1 MGWINRPARAAAVG
15 AVSLAVTAFT
25 GVLGTQAAMGA
36 SAQPL
41 AAVSGS
47 LTRTTDAVTG
57 TYSSPS
63 MSVAVALAPSNQPA
77 LDQALA
83 AVYNPSSPSYHQWLT
98 KGQFAARFAPSAATR
113 SAVAQYLSGQGLKVE
128 ASASPFMVR
137 ASGSSAQVSAA
148 FKTTLRTYRNPQGKT
163 YFANS
168 TAAKLPAG
176 MAGHVLGVVGL
187 SNTVRNRSMVERA
200 KGVIRPSR
208 GSAPSSAP
216 SSANCEQPYPTKAQL
231 FQSAKGVPLP
241 PGSGYGD
248 GPGCQGLTPS
258 QDNSIYGAPDAGAR
272 AQGTGVNLAVIEYS
286 AYQQS
291 DVQTWAHTFYG
302 PRYNAP
308 LQDIP
313 IDDGPLA
320 AQCPPGDT
328 CPPEFNFYAGDI
340 EVDADI
346 ETQLAIAPAVRQIQ
360 VYEAPNDFTGQTGL
374 DMYSR
379 VAQDDSADSV
389 SSSWGLCENDAGAGY
404 AQAEN
409 TIFEQIALQ
418 GQSMFGS
425 SGDAGAF
432 DCLRSDG
439 TTIANVQ
446 DPTSQ
451 PWMTSVGGTSFENF
465 NPGHNPHPG
474 YPRRGTEVVW
484 NVQDLCN
491 SKANEGGQPGF
502 FWCEATGAGGGGNSQ
517 FWGRPAYQRGPG
529 VNNPGTVTGNGTTQ
543 CALASIG
550 TPCREVPDISANA
563 DEWTPYAE
571 YCTGSAATPQSV
583 CATFSGSQVP
593 PGWFGIGGTSLSSP
607 LWSAIFADR
616 DGFQRQRAG
625 NANVLLYRM
634 FRADSGRFFH
644 DITGIHQKTNDNGL
658 FPTLPNYDMATGI
671 GTPIMAPLITARG

>member
-1 MGWINRPARAAAVG
+1 MGWINRPARAVAVG
-15 AVSLAVTAFT
+15 AVSLAMTAFT

-36 SAQPL
+36 SAQSL
-41 AAVSGS
+41 AAVNGS

-63 MSVAVALAPSNQPA
+63 MSVAVALAPSNQSA

-83 AVYNPSSPSYHQWLT
+83 AVYNPSSPSYHSWLT

-113 SAVAQYLSGQGLKVE
+113 SAVAQYLSGQGLKVGT
-128 ASASPFMVR
+128 SASPFLVR

-148 FKTTLRTYRNPQGKT
+148 FKTSLHTYQDPQGKT

-168 TAAKLPAG
+168 TAAKLPAS
-176 MAGHVLGVVGL
+176 MVGHVLGVVGL

-200 KGVIRPSR
+200 KGILRPNH
-208 GSAPSSAP
+208 SSASAS
-216 SSANCEQPYPTKAQL
+216 SSADCEQPYPTKQQL
-231 FQSAKGVPLP
+231 FAAVNNGVPIP
-241 PGSGYGD
+241 FGYGD

-258 QDNSIYGAPDAGAR
+258 QDNSIYGAPAPRARTQGA
-272 AQGTGVNLAVIEYS
+272 GVNLAVFELS

-291 DVQTWAHTFYG
+291 DIQTWAHTFYG
-302 PRYNAP
+302 PRYSPP
-308 LQDIP
+308 LQDILV
-313 IDDGPLA
+313 DGGPLA
-320 AQCPPGDT
+320 PQCPAGDT
-328 CPPEFNFYAGDI
+328 CPPEFNGYSGDI

-346 ETQLAIAPAVRQIQ
+346 ETQLAIAPAVRQLQ
-360 VYEAPNDFTGQTGL
+360 VYQAPNDFTGQTEL
-374 DMYSR
+374 DLWSR
-379 VAQDDSADSV
+379 IAQDDSADAV
-389 SSSWGLCENDAGAGY
+389 STSWSLCENDVGAGY

-409 TIFEQIALQ
+409 TIFEQMALQ
-418 GQSMFGS
+418 GQSVFGA
-425 SGDAGAF
+425 SGDTGAF
-432 DCLRSDG
+432 GCLRSDG

-451 PWMTSVGGTSFENF
+451 PWVTSVGGTSFERF

-474 YPRRGTEVVW
+474 YPRPGTEVVW

-491 SKANEGGQPGF
+491 SKANEGGQTGF

-517 FWGRPAYQRGPG
+517 FWGRPAYQHGPG
-529 VNNPGTVTGNGTTQ
+529 VNNPGTVTGNGTTN
-543 CALASIG
+543 CVLASVG
-550 TPCREVPDISANA
+550 TPCREVPDVSANA

-583 CATFSGSQVP
+583 CATFSGDQVP

-607 LWSAIFADR
+607 LWSAIIADR

-634 FRADSGRFFH
+634 FRANSGRFFH

-658 FPTLPNYDMATGI
+658 FPTRPKYDMATGI
-671 GTPIMAPLITARG
+671 GTPIMASLITARV